1 MFKNLFSLFKTKTM
15 TRRKTNKRKTNK
27 RKTNKRKTNKR
38 KTRRVFKMRGG

>member
-27 RKTNKRKTNKR
+27 RKNNKR
-38 KTRRVFKMRGG
+38 KTRRVFRMRGG